1 MNELCG
7 GWTFCSCSLLVT
19 FCLLLV
25 TFCSLL
31 VTFCLLLVVRYF
43 LLIAY
48 YFLLVTF
55 WQLSWATVQLLVTPV
70 TLIYLVDEFFMFSFL
85 ALLKEMRTS
94 CESMIS
100 SCWFSCK
107 SRELGDRGWGG
118 GGGVGGR
125 GPRFPCVN
133 PVVESSWGLLRVI
146 IKYWAESHLK
156 SCQTSTRELSC
167 KNNQQA

>member
-1 MNELCG
+1 MIRQNQIIFFHWHLWLVFVSKWSVRVNVLCG

-19 FCLLLV
+19 FCFLLVTFCLLLVTFCSLIV

-43 LLIAY
+43 LLVAY
-48 YFLLVTF
+48 YFLLVIF

-100 SCWFSCK
+100 SCWFSF
-107 SRELGDRGWGG
+107 R
-118 GGGVGGR
+118 
-125 GPRFPCVN
+125 VN
-133 PVVESSWGLLRVI
+133 QE
-146 IKYWAESHLK
+146 
-156 SCQTSTRELSC
+156 
-167 KNNQQA
+167 N